1 MECKVIESQKG
12 KQMLVVD
19 GFVLTKNRQ
28 RGDLFY
34 WECSQRQH
42 LAARETADTLCKARA
57 STIFLNGSH
66 TLRKCSAHNHA
77 PQASDVVVREKL
89 TQLKTIAAI
98 SQELPTQMVEA
109 STSDMSM
116 VTRVD
121 MPSKQALT
129 KRIKR
134 TQNKNHPVEPHT
146 LEDVAIPDDLRLTQ
160 SGALFLLKESS
171 INNDKLL
178 IFSTE
183 SNIQK
188 LGEAMY
194 WIMDGTFKTA
204 PNIFLQIYSI
214 HAPVGYENCRVLPLV
229 YILMSRKTEAMY
241 TRAFQDLADI
251 AEKMHIH
258 LSPRFIVT
266 DFEKAAINACIEFPT
281 ATSKGCFFH
290 FSQNIWR
297 KLQALGL
304 ALLYGQDPQFCL
316 LMRQIAALAFLPSAE
331 IPEAFNELKNIFPPN
346 TAELVKWF
354 DETYVC
360 GRVRL
365 LNAREVRV
373 PPLFPPEF
381 WSVHDNHVHGIP
393 RTQNTVEG
401 WHRRWQVI
409 VGKDHPGVFC
419 LLNKLK
425 QEQGRVEVE
434 IEAWRAS
441 KKAKKT
447 IFTERG
453 QDNNCNCR
461 KGKQNYT

>member
-42 LAARETADTLCKARA
+42 LAAHEKADTLCKARA

-77 PQASDVVVREKL
+77 PQASDVIVREKL

-160 SGALFLLKESS
+160 SRALFLLKESS

-188 LGEAMY
+188 LGEAMF
-194 WIMDGTFKTA
+194 WITDGTF
-204 PNIFLQIYSI
+204 
-214 HAPVGYENCRVLPLV
+214 ENC
-229 YILMSRKTEAMY
+229 S
-241 TRAFQDLADI
+241 
-251 AEKMHIH
+251 
-258 LSPRFIVT
+258 
-266 DFEKAAINACIEFPT
+266 
-281 ATSKGCFFH
+281 
-290 FSQNIWR
+290 
-297 KLQALGL
+297 
-304 ALLYGQDPQFCL
+304 
-316 LMRQIAALAFLPSAE
+316 
-331 IPEAFNELKNIFPPN
+331 
-346 TAELVKWF
+346 
-354 DETYVC
+354 
-360 GRVRL
+360 
-365 LNAREVRV
+365 
-373 PPLFPPEF
+373 
-381 WSVHDNHVHGIP
+381 
-393 RTQNTVEG
+393 
-401 WHRRWQVI
+401 
-409 VGKDHPGVFC
+409 
-419 LLNKLK
+419 
-425 QEQGRVEVE
+425 
-434 IEAWRAS
+434 
-441 KKAKKT
+441 
-447 IFTERG
+447 
-453 QDNNCNCR
+453 
-461 KGKQNYT
+461 